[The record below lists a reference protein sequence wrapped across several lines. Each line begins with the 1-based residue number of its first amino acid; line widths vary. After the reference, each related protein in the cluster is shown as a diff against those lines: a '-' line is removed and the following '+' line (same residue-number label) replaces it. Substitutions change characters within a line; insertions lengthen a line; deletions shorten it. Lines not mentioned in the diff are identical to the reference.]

1 MVPEYDEQEPRKK
14 NDKKEDISMRQFWR
28 YRTYFRKEFVDAQ
41 NSKSKQNH
49 WLWSM
54 RKLAEYFIIS
64 VENRIEQ
71 NEMNWT
77 KLSQDGLREILAID
91 FIKAIE
97 KGLPEVGKLGK
108 VFISP
113 RTFAGS
119 RLYYQ
124 SSYAD
129 LMTMVR
135 CYGNPTWYFRII
147 LYFIFS
153 YIHIYIGS

>member
-1 MVPEYDEQEPRKK
+1 MAPEYDDQEPLKK
-14 NDKKEDISMRQFWR
+14 KGPEENISIRQFWR
-28 YRTYFRKEFVDAQ
+28 YRTFFRKEFVDDQ
-41 NSKSKQNH
+41 NSRRKQFH

-64 VENRIEQ
+64 IENRIEQ

-77 KLSQDGLREILAID
+77 KLAQKDLRQILASD
-91 FIKAIE
+91 FLNALE
-97 KGLPEVGKLGK
+97 KGLPEEGKLGK

-135 CYGNPTWYFRII
+135 CYGNPTW
-147 LYFIFS
+147 
-153 YIHIYIGS
+153 